1 MEEYRPILLDTA
13 PIMSSDDHQARKP
26 RHRFHFEEC
35 WSNLEGV
42 YDVIHRV
49 WEGPGFIHDMKG
61 LASKIR
67 VTSACLNVLNCGAS
81 LEDVN
86 ETFIVLIS
94 KVKIAKRLSDYYPI
108 SLCNVLYK
116 VVAKAFASRSRVVLN
131 EVISETQ
138 SVFIPGRLIS
148 DNAIVRFECMHALKR
163 RKKGRK
169 GVMTIK
175 LDMSKAYDRI
185 EWSFISGQVVNFQK
199 STLCVSKRVTR
210 GRAENLANILGV
222 RLVECHERYLGPP
235 SFVGKNKKNLFAS
248 IAQRVW
254 DKVKGWQNKIFLTD
268 GKEVLLKAVVQSIP
282 VYSMSLFRLPKA
294 LISDLH
300 RQNSS
305 ILHAEAG
312 SSSSYM
318 WRSFMWGKEL
328 LEKGVRWR
336 VGSGEAILVYKDHWL
351 PRPSTFKVYSP
362 PILRED
368 TLVSDLKLPSGS

>member
-1 MEEYRPILLDTA
+1 
-13 PIMSSDDHQARKP
+13 MSLQT
-26 RHRFHFEEC
+26 
-35 WSNLEGV
+35 
-42 YDVIHRV
+42 I
-49 WEGPGFIHDMKG
+49 
-61 LASKIR
+61 
-67 VTSACLNVLNCGAS
+67 LNCYA
-81 LEDVN
+81 E
-86 ETFIVLIS
+86 
-94 KVKIAKRLSDYYPI
+94 A
-108 SLCNVLYK
+108 
-116 VVAKAFASRSRVVLN
+116 
-131 EVISETQ
+131 
-138 SVFIPGRLIS
+138 
-148 DNAIVRFECMHALKR
+148 
-163 RKKGRK
+163 
-169 GVMTIK
+169 
-175 LDMSKAYDRI
+175 
-185 EWSFISGQVVNFQK
+185 SGQVVNFQK

-268 GKEVLLKAVVQSIP
+268 
-282 VYSMSLFRLPKA
+282 
-294 LISDLH
+294 D
-300 RQNSS
+300 SS